1 MQHAKIFRRPSA
13 RWHLPKGRWHV
24 YARLSRLLPAAL
36 ILTAAL
42 CCSSCRTTRSVEKAE
57 TTTEEQKEF
66 RDSTAAMIR
75 VVAKEAVPK
84 SEASLRISV
93 DSLLKLPEKASYH
106 ARSGQAT
113 AKVEKYGDTIYVRAT
128 CDSLAREVEYYQ
140 SLYEWECRRSGLYK
154 TQCDEL
160 MEKRHDPLKLG
171 GLCLLAGLMAG
182 IYIMTSTNK
191 KRTNG

>member
-1 MQHAKIFRRPSA
+1 MQHERIFRPQRKRWPPQNA
-13 RWHLPKGRWHV
+13 RWPGC
-24 YARLSRLLPAAL
+24 ARLSRLLPAAL

-57 TTTEEQKEF
+57 AVTEEQREF

-75 VVAKEAVPK
+75 VVTKEAVPK

-93 DSLLKLPEKASYH
+93 DSLLKLPEKASYQ

-113 AKVEKYGDTIYVRAT
+113 AKVEKSGDTIYVSAT

-154 TQCDEL
+154 TQYDEL

-171 GLCLLAGLMAG
+171 GLCLLAGLLAG
-182 IYIMTSTNK
+182 IYLVTTTNK
-191 KRTNG
+191 NKKQ

>member
-1 MQHAKIFRRPSA
+1 MQHAKIFRRPSV
-13 RWHLPKGRWHV
+13 RWHLPKGRWPV
-24 YARLSRLLPAAL
+24 CARLSRLLPAAL

-57 TTTEEQKEF
+57 AVTEEQREF

-75 VVAKEAVPK
+75 VVTKEAVPK

-113 AKVEKYGDTIYVRAT
+113 AKVEKSGDTIYVSAT

-154 TQCDEL
+154 TQYDEL

-171 GLCLLAGLMAG
+171 GLCLLAGLLAG
-182 IYIMTSTNK
+182 IYLVTTTNK
-191 KRTNG
+191 NKKQ